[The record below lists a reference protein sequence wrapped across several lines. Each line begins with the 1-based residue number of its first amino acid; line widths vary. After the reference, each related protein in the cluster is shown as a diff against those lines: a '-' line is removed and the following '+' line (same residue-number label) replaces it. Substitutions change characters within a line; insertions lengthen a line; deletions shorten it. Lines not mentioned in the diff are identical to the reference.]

1 MGFQTEINYILKS
14 SKHAESVDLH
24 TKKVGDTIFIT
35 KRNARVY
42 IINVPIMFADN
53 EWQIL
58 GMCIVQTVEM
68 SPSQT
73 IVVARILTLFSETES
88 KVVTRLVREAEEA
101 NKR

>member
-1 MGFQTEINYILKS
+1 
-14 SKHAESVDLH
+14 
-24 TKKVGDTIFIT
+24 
-35 KRNARVY
+35 
-42 IINVPIMFADN
+42 MFADN

-73 IVVARILTLFSETES
+73 IVVARILTVFSETES